1 MINLEQYSYSV
12 RNSYIS
18 ITKQGNNLLFRNVGN
33 GDEDLC
39 TLFKINLVKNK
50 IDEMIADLSGI
61 KIISTKG
68 TAFIKFSTIESILI
82 DTEFKLEL
90 DFEPQKYEF
99 ASKISDA
106 VLSINLYSK
115 RSKLMLVSDNSIN
128 VSQKWNVISSEDLRV
143 SIEPGYSK
151 LTLSNNNFEN
161 ESFEISNDDCVD
173 FEADFKKFWNL
184 DEVDYSSKLF
194 EAMYILW
201 SGFVQAKGN
210 LKYDACYMSMNIM
223 TNIWS
228 WDNCFVSLGLAVE
241 QPQRAY
247 EQFMSFEHVQAKEGN
262 YPDFMNPDYV
272 SYDFTKPPV
281 QGVLYLELIRK
292 NPSYFGDP
300 DRLSA
305 VYKTCQGLLK
315 YWLEYRTFNKRFNL
329 PFNTHG
335 NDTGLDN
342 ATIFDNTVT
351 VRSPDLMVYLLKL
364 IELLKYCEE
373 KLDVV
378 IKDYKVI
385 ENQLLAEITKRMY
398 VDGKYISYDVFTNE
412 YNEDSMSIIELTP
425 LLIFDKLPSEQQDM
439 ILVNLKNFLTRYG
452 IASESQHSKYYKP
465 NGYWRGPIWAPT
477 TCLCYIG
484 LERNKLTEAE
494 LVRKQYI
501 KMCEQY
507 GFAENFNALSGE
519 GLSDKGFAWTAA
531 VYKYFKE
538 RDD

>member
-18 ITKQGNNLLFRNVGN
+18 LTKQSNNLLFRNVGN

-39 TLFKINLVKNK
+39 TLFKIDLIKNS
-50 IDEMIADLSGI
+50 IDEITVDLKAI
-61 KIISTKG
+61 KISSAKG
-68 TAFIKFSTIESILI
+68 TAFIKFSAIDSILI

-99 ASKISDA
+99 ASKLSDSLLA
-106 VLSINLYSK
+106 INLYSK
-115 RSKLMLVSDNSIN
+115 RSKLMLASSKPIN
-128 VSQKWNVISSEDLRV
+128 VSQKWNVISSEDLKV
-143 SIEPGYSK
+143 SIEPGLSK
-151 LTLSNNNFEN
+151 LTLSNNNFSN
-161 ESFEISNDDCVD
+161 ASFELLSDECVD
-173 FEADFKKFWNL
+173 FEADFKQFWNL
-184 DEVDYSSKLF
+184 EVVDYSTKLF

-201 SGFVQAKGN
+201 SGFVYAKGN

-228 WDNCFVSLGLAVE
+228 WDNCFVSLGLAKE
-241 QPQRAY
+241 QPHRAF

-281 QGVLYLELIRK
+281 QGVLYLELLK
-292 NPSYFGDP
+292 ENPNYFGNAE
-300 DRLSA
+300 RLRA

-315 YWLEYRTFNKRFNL
+315 YWMEYRTFNEQFEL

-364 IELLKYCEE
+364 VELLKYCEE
-373 KLDVV
+373 RLGEVVRDYTEIEQKLL
-378 IKDYKVI
+378 I
-385 ENQLLAEITKRMY
+385 EITERMY
-398 VDGKYISYDVFTNE
+398 IDGKYISYDVFTNE
-412 YNEDSMSIIELTP
+412 YNKDSMSIIELTP
-425 LLIFDKLPSEQQDM
+425 LLIFDKLPNEQQAM
-439 ILVNLKNFLTRYG
+439 LLVNLKNFLTEYG
-452 IASESQHSKYYKP
+452 IASESQYSKYYQA

-484 LERNKLTEAE
+484 LEKNELPEAE
-494 LVRKQYI
+494 LVRRRYVQ
-501 KMCEQY
+501 MCEQH

-519 GLSDKGFAWTAA
+519 VLSDKGFAWTAA

-538 RDD
+538 HDE